1 MYFELKVYLDSY
13 WNLTCIERFWKCIFF
28 KTASFQKLSS
38 KPSNEQGQK
47 PKSAAPQLKLGKL
60 LAPISQQV
68 EDIEHMYIPP
78 PSDAG
83 KNYSTSQWHR

>member
-1 MYFELKVYLDSY
+1 MYKKVLK
-13 WNLTCIERFWKCIFF
+13 IHFF
-28 KTASFQKLSS
+28 KITPFQKLSS
-38 KPSNEQGQK
+38 KPSNDLGQK

-78 PSDAG
+78 PSDKG
-83 KNYSTSQWHR
+83 KT